1 METIDDDIK
10 KLVHF
15 MVPFL
20 GPGGGRGGGGGV
32 LFCLHYESQKRE
44 EEKSKESDWKTHGAW
59 PFWDTGAVLKVG

>member
-20 GPGGGRGGGGGV
+20 GPEGGGGGV

-44 EEKSKESDWKTHGAW
+44 EEKSKESD
-59 PFWDTGAVLKVG
+59 

>member
-20 GPGGGRGGGGGV
+20 GPEGGGGV

-44 EEKSKESDWKTHGAW
+44 EEKSKESD
-59 PFWDTGAVLKVG
+59 